1 MLNFTLASGRR
12 QLLPGFWRYHLVYP
26 LLLLS
31 VLLALVQWFAW
42 DSRSADYLYAL
53 EGHSWSLRN
62 HWLLS
67 QVLHEGGKQLS
78 LLLAV
83 LVFFALLGSFGVSAL
98 RPWRRIFVYLLCTAI
113 GASVLVNLAKHSL
126 AVSCPWE
133 FSRYGGS
140 LDYLS
145 LPEQLWIRN
154 GAGCFPAG
162 HASAGYAWIG
172 IYFVGL
178 HLHASWRWWGLALP
192 LWCGIIFGVAQQLR
206 GAHFFSHDIATLIF
220 CWMIAVLFYWLLL
233 APQKSLIDDRVGSAG
248 SVGYE

>member
-1 MLNFTLASGRR
+1 MSNFIPASQRR
-12 QLLPGFWRYHLVYP
+12 LLSPHFWSYHLTYP
-26 LLLLS
+26 LLLSS
-31 VLLALVQWFAW
+31 VLLAVAQWFSW

-53 EGHSWSLRN
+53 EGYSWSLRN

-67 QVLHEGGKQLS
+67 NVLHEGGKQLS
-78 LLLAV
+78 LLLA
-83 LVFFALLGSFGVSAL
+83 LFVFLALLGSFGFTAL
-98 RPWRRIFVYLLCTAI
+98 RPWRRTLVYLLCTAI
-113 GASVLVNLAKHSL
+113 GASVMVNLAKHSL

-162 HASAGYAWIG
+162 HASAGYAWVG

-178 HLHASWRWWGLALP
+178 QFNASWRWWGLALP
-192 LWCGIIFGVAQQLR
+192 LLCGILFGAAQQLR
-206 GAHFFSHDIATLIF
+206 GAHFLSHDITTLMF
-220 CWMIAVLFYWLLL
+220 CWVISVLFYRLLL
-233 APQKSLIDDRVGSAG
+233 APPKSLINDRAFALG
-248 SVGYE
+248 SVDYE